1 MDLYEQP
8 YDPKHPVICFDERPC
23 QLIGDAIIPI
33 PIKPGSPKKEHYEY
47 IRNGTCCVFLAF
59 EPLAGK
65 RLICVK
71 ERRTMV
77 DYADFMRLL
86 ADQYPE
92 AETILLVQDNLN
104 THTAGSFYNA
114 LPPDDAFQLGR
125 RFEYHYTP
133 KKGSWLNMAEIEL
146 SALSKQCLDRR
157 IADMKRLIDEVSAWE
172 QERNAIGA
180 TVRWRFNKDNARV
193 KLQRHYSNLLN
204 WCYRALVV
212 IEMIPLRSISLP
224 AACSQKGLYM
234 NKSYSD

>member
-1 MDLYEQP
+1 MEDVLNLYEHP
-8 YDPKHPVICFDERPC
+8 YDPKRPVICFDERPC
-23 QLIGDAIIPI
+23 QLIGDVIVPI

-114 LPPDDAFQLGR
+114 LPPEDAFQLAG

-172 QERNAIGA
+172 KERNVIGA

-204 WCYRALVV
+204 
-212 IEMIPLRSISLP
+212 
-224 AACSQKGLYM
+224 
-234 NKSYSD
+234 

>member
-1 MDLYEQP
+1 MEDVLDLYEQP

-71 ERRTMV
+71 EHRTMV

-204 WCYRALVV
+204 
-212 IEMIPLRSISLP
+212 
-224 AACSQKGLYM
+224 
-234 NKSYSD
+234 

>member
-1 MDLYEQP
+1 MTSEFIWRMEDVLNLYEHP
-8 YDPKHPVICFDERPC
+8 YDPKRPVICFDERPC
-23 QLIGDAIIPI
+23 QLIGDAIVPI

-71 ERRTMV
+71 EHRTMV

-114 LPPDDAFQLGR
+114 LPPDDAFQLAG

-172 QERNAIGA
+172 KERNIIGA

-204 WCYRALVV
+204 
-212 IEMIPLRSISLP
+212 
-224 AACSQKGLYM
+224 
-234 NKSYSD
+234 

>member
-1 MDLYEQP
+1 MEDVLDLYEQP

-193 KLQRHYSNLLN
+193 KLQRQYSNLLN
-204 WCYRALVV
+204 
-212 IEMIPLRSISLP
+212 
-224 AACSQKGLYM
+224 
-234 NKSYSD
+234 

>member
-1 MDLYEQP
+1 LDLYEQP

-204 WCYRALVV
+204 
-212 IEMIPLRSISLP
+212 
-224 AACSQKGLYM
+224 
-234 NKSYSD
+234 